1 MLNSNK
7 TQPLLDSRYL
17 IDTYV
22 KPDYNTDEEYI
33 DSISNKDINWNVY
46 VILFLRR
53 NGLISI
59 DDIQY
64 LNNKYVFYVT
74 VLERK
79 ILTNN
84 NETISIIDVARNNE
98 WKNTEREFFLMKKNL
113 NKVGKCCWSDMF
125 TKIYRKTHDYC
136 AGCNEHIETIDFE
149 DSKTL
154 KVDIEE
160 PLLEVMPE
168 FDDYMYGTKCM
179 LIIKSDYSNDLK
191 DFLSKGINVLVSTK
205 DDFAR
210 VNNYHQIYDKSLLL
224 CNFTDFIELVSVNR
238 YFMSGVIGICI
249 PDDVSI
255 QNRLVNI
262 IENSIKKYNI
272 RFLLFSEKDYKIKNK
287 GKHLSEL
294 SIIQHCRQE

>member
-1 MLNSNK
+1 M
-7 TQPLLDSRYL
+7 
-17 IDTYV
+17 
-22 KPDYNTDEEYI
+22 
-33 DSISNKDINWNVY
+33 
-46 VILFLRR
+46 
-53 NGLISI
+53 
-59 DDIQY
+59 
-64 LNNKYVFYVT
+64 
-74 VLERK
+74 LERK

-191 DFLSKGINVLVSTK
+191 RF
-205 DDFAR
+205 
-210 VNNYHQIYDKSLLL
+210 
-224 CNFTDFIELVSVNR
+224 FIERN
-238 YFMSGVIGICI
+238 
-249 PDDVSI
+249 
-255 QNRLVNI
+255 
-262 IENSIKKYNI
+262 
-272 RFLLFSEKDYKIKNK
+272 
-287 GKHLSEL
+287 
-294 SIIQHCRQE
+294 